1 MKRKLVSWLQM
12 LFNAVY
18 SGSLLERD
26 LKKASNISEEGV
38 WHHVFNQS
46 FRAKEPN
53 RNLPIN
59 MGRWAGGASFL
70 YILHRIL
77 EATRPVYILEM
88 GLGESSK
95 FISHFLSVN
104 QYPCKHIVV
113 EHDEEWVRFYSE
125 QVALSERTEVEVVP
139 VVHRKNRADGIEGLV
154 YQSIREE
161 HWTQADLI
169 VIDGPFGRGKH
180 ARSNVL
186 DFVDYLSPKRP
197 FVLVFDDAQ
206 RPGEQNTIKELL
218 QRLDAAGI
226 EVHIGKFGGIKQ
238 CIVISSS
245 EFAWIKT
252 A

>member
-1 MKRKLVSWLQM
+1 MKRVLTSWLQK

-26 LKKASNISEEGV
+26 LKKASNITEEGV

-46 FRAKEPN
+46 FRTNEDN
-53 RNLPIN
+53 RDLKLNI
-59 MGRWAGGASFL
+59 GRWAGGASFM
-70 YILHRIL
+70 YILYRIL
-77 EATRPVYILEM
+77 EATRPSYILEM
-88 GLGESSK
+88 GLGESTK
-95 FISHFLSVN
+95 FISHFLATNEYS
-104 QYPCKHIVV
+104 CKHVVV
-113 EHDEEWVRFYSE
+113 EHNEEWVQFYSE
-125 QVALSERTEVEVVP
+125 HVQLSAQTEIEVVS
-139 VVHRKNRADGIEGLV
+139 VENRTNRPDGIEGLA
-154 YQSIREE
+154 YQHIKEE

-169 VIDGPFGRGKH
+169 VIDGPFGRGTY

-197 FVLVFDDAQ
+197 FILVFDDAQ
-206 RPGEQNTIKELL
+206 RPGEQNTIQELL

-226 EVHIGKFGGIKQ
+226 ESHVGKFGGIKQ

-245 EFAWIKT
+245 EFAWLKT